1 MFQFENSAR
10 VLAGVVAVL
19 GAAGSAVAGVPAADY
34 TTIHSALM
42 SFNYSGVNGSV
53 TESGNHTLFLTD
65 PVSYVAPFGPESL
78 NFGNA
83 GSPGT
88 GDATWYLAGGY
99 TDPDGAPLGDVLAGF
114 VFFDPVFNVQS
125 FAGLWTFD
133 VEFQSAQ
140 GGVAIT
146 SLEPPFA
153 IDGLSVSMT
162 NALGEAVDL
171 SVGTI
176 LANGRYSITAS
187 YQDFDFNGL
196 PFNGFGFGMT
206 VDAAVPAPGAIAL
219 LGLAGLAGRRRR

>member
-1 MFQFENSAR
+1 
-10 VLAGVVAVL
+10 
-19 GAAGSAVAGVPAADY
+19 
-34 TTIHSALM
+34 
-42 SFNYSGVNGSV
+42 
-53 TESGNHTLFLTD
+53 
-65 PVSYVAPFGPESL
+65 
-78 NFGNA
+78 
-83 GSPGT
+83 
-88 GDATWYLAGGY
+88 
-99 TDPDGAPLGDVLAGF
+99 
-114 VFFDPVFNVQS
+114 
-125 FAGLWTFD
+125 